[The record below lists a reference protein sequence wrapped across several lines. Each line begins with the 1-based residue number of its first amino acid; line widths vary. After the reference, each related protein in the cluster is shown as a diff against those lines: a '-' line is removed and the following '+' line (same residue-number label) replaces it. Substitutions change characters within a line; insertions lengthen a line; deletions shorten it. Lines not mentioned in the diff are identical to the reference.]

1 MRELTR
7 NQKYE
12 QKQKEKGNLMKDILS
27 NFKKCIELK
36 QQSEKLGKLQITKKA
51 ELAEQ
56 AVGVS
61 LSVIGGL
68 IDQQTQ
74 TKRDLNSA
82 LKRLKVA
89 EDKLANLE

>member
-1 MRELTR
+1 METLL
-7 NQKYE
+7 N
-12 QKQKEKGNLMKDILS
+12 

>member
-1 MRELTR
+1 MET
-7 NQKYE
+7 
-12 QKQKEKGNLMKDILS
+12 ILN

-74 TKRDLNSA
+74 TKRDLNRA